1 MKKRI
6 ILVLAVLAWLVPASA
21 FAESGY
27 DGGFFIK
34 NAEETFN
41 LRLTGR
47 VQTKLLFDHD
57 GSRDPALGD
66 PNKNLITFQMRRAL
80 IGVSASYHDVVTTA
94 FTLMHA
100 VGSVPGATGVSTT
113 FQNVNITGAYL
124 SVAVLPEFVIT
135 AGMVGL
141 PLDMATE
148 TSSKWYLLTEAPITM
163 TQSDGIKAITPLRP
177 SFGTPDGL
185 GLNFSGGYWKW
196 FYSLSV
202 VNGAESNYNL
212 NPDMKMSFGFRTG
225 INILDPV
232 PGSQTDFANSTTP
245 KLTVS
250 MGSDYQGKRTD
261 ASGSAIKYLWTSS
274 LGVAVRWAGLAFT
287 TEGYYRRTK
296 ITDIQGTDLQ
306 WARPMLT
313 DIGYYAGIGYYIIPK
328 KFEIAGQAGQIIRQG
343 PDNNSWQFGGGLN
356 YYIFDN
362 NLKMQLA
369 YTLTTDF
376 DDVNGVEDKKIHHVA
391 LMASAIF

>member
-6 ILVLAVLAWLVPASA
+6 MLVLAVLALLIPASA

-34 NAEETFN
+34 NAEDTFN
-41 LRLTGR
+41 LRLGGR
-47 VQTKLLFDHD
+47 VQTKLIFDHD
-57 GSRDPALGD
+57 GDRNPALGD
-66 PNKNLITFQMRRAL
+66 PNKNRISFQMRRAL
-80 IGVSASYHDVVTTA
+80 IGVNAQYHEIVSTG

-100 VGSVPGATGVSTT
+100 VGNAAGTN
-113 FQNVNITGAYL
+113 FQTVNITGAYA
-124 SVAVLPEFVIT
+124 SVEVLPEFVIT

-141 PLDMATE
+141 PLDMITE
-148 TSSKWYLLTEAPITM
+148 TSSKWLLLTEKPVTC
-163 TQSDGIKAITPLRP
+163 TQDDGVKAITPLRP

-196 FYSLSV
+196 FYSASV
-202 VNGAESNYNL
+202 VNATESNYDMNL
-212 NPDMKMSFGFRTG
+212 DTKMSFGFRTG

-250 MGSDYQGKRTD
+250 MGTDYQGKRTD
-261 ASGSAIKYLWTSS
+261 PNTGANIKYIWTSS
-274 LGVAVRWAGLAFT
+274 LGVGVRWAGLAFT

-296 ITDIQGTDLQ
+296 LTSLGTAL

-313 DIGYYAGIGYYIIPK
+313 DIGYYAALGYYILPK
-328 KFEIAGQAGQIIRQG
+328 KFEIAAQAGQIIRQG

-356 YYIFDN
+356 YYVFDN
-362 NLKMQLA
+362 NLKVQLD

-376 DDVNGVEDKKIHHVA
+376 DDVTGFQNRKIHTIA